1 MVEKTHAIFPNIL
14 EFDSLYFKSIR
25 HSYNHIQVFTS
36 INTIMMSTFTIISNT
51 NGKVWGSYLIWL
63 RLDKTSLVD
72 LQRNVKQT

>member
-1 MVEKTHAIFPNIL
+1 MVEKTHAIFRNSL

-51 NGKVWGSYLIWL
+51 NGKV
-63 RLDKTSLVD
+63 
-72 LQRNVKQT
+72 